1 MSKLKVFIL
10 ISAVIAVTAGILAFL
25 FASGKVDIQPVTRTE
40 ADAAYALLRDSL
52 NAPRYTYTD
61 FLTDNRP
68 TAKAAHE
75 IIAKGD
81 ALIGESESFEFTVN
95 TPEEG
100 LYYFSLKYN
109 ALDRSFTD
117 VTVSLRVNGE
127 IQYAEANTIILPVF
141 WEDESKIY
149 PIDKYGDESPPMQK
163 QIPGPHTVSLFDTR
177 YTMDTPLNFLL
188 RRGKNIIE
196 ITNET
201 SQNLWLGDLCAFS
214 YRETA
219 PYMAAPSAAYSAEQS
234 ADAQNA
240 AVPEYITVNAASYFK
255 KNSPHVSNNSFSS
268 PHIRPYDPVNKKINT
283 ISSGRAGDELFY
295 NINAPYDGYYALTFH
310 CQTEVED
317 FAFFISVKIDGEFP
331 FAEAASYALAP
342 SANKWRNQTL
352 TDKNGVPYLVYL
364 SNGEHVLSV
373 KTELSPIARQIRG
386 LRLLIDHLNQFAIEI
401 KKITGKTVDRNRT
414 WRLTEYIPEVKEY
427 LDAYDIVFRDIIN
440 DLSQYSPKGAD
451 SSVISPMVQ
460 AVSYLDKLRKRY
472 DELPL
477 YVESL
482 SGQDASVL
490 QQAGVA
496 LDSLYNHLVRINSVY
511 VGSSDK
517 LPRENA
523 SLGALIADGAQKLW
537 NSFTSDKYII
547 RNQADALNVWYASS
561 YMQVDLLQKLI
572 DTRFTPRTGIK
583 VNLSVMPDANKLIM
597 ARAAKTNPDIAM
609 GMGSWMP
616 SDLALR
622 GALYD
627 FSEFDDFW
635 QYMGNFVPGAL
646 TSYVLNE
653 KVYAVPETITFA
665 ATVYRKDIL
674 DQLNI
679 APPDTWTDVT
689 EMMAELQRFDMSF
702 YMPIASGVGYK
713 WFYQTSPLI
722 YQNNGLMYRSD
733 GLGTAINEANA
744 VKGLTFLGEL
754 FTTYAL
760 AEQVPNYFNAFR
772 LGQTPVGIIDA
783 DTYILLTYGAPELM
797 GQWSIVPY
805 PGTLQE
811 DGSISRWYIA
821 NGTGSV
827 IFENTKQPADC
838 WNFLKWF
845 LSEETQTDFAF
856 SLFANYR
863 IFHMPSNIKAL
874 RNIPVDD
881 KDKQII
887 LESVPWLRDVP
898 RSPGQYLLE
907 RGLSDIWN
915 TIVFDDTPARVAIDK
930 QVIEIQREFKK
941 KMTEFGY
948 LNAMGEQVKPY
959 VLREIDWIIRQ
970 IENARP
976 AAQVSQAGR

>member
-1 MSKLKVFIL
+1 M
-10 ISAVIAVTAGILAFL
+10 LAFL
-25 FASGKVDIQPVTRTE
+25 FASGKVNIQAVSRDE
-40 ADAAYALLRDSL
+40 ADAAYSLLRNSL
-52 NAPRYTYTD
+52 NIPRYTYTD
-61 FLTDNRP
+61 FLTDNKP
-68 TAKAAHE
+68 AVKAAAEITAKGGA
-75 IIAKGD
+75 I
-81 ALIGESESFEFTVN
+81 LGEGGSLAFTVSA
-95 TPEEG
+95 PEEG
-100 LYYFSLKYN
+100 LYYFSLNYN
-109 ALDRSFTD
+109 ALVKNFTD
-117 VTVSLRVNGE
+117 ITVALRVNGE
-127 IQYAEANTIILPVF
+127 LQYSEANTIILPVF

-149 PIDKYGDESPPMQK
+149 PVDKYGDETTPLQR
-163 QIPGPHTVSLFDTR
+163 QIPGPHTVFLFDTR
-177 YTMDTPLNFLL
+177 YTMDLPLNFLL
-188 RRGKNIIE
+188 YQGENIIE
-196 ITNET
+196 IKNET
-201 SQNLWLGDLCAFS
+201 AQTVWLGDLCAFS
-214 YRETA
+214 YREPE
-219 PYMAAPSAAYSAEQS
+219 PYK
-234 ADAQNA
+234 
-240 AVPEYITVNAASYFK
+240 AVSSQTQGGGAVTEYIAVNAASHVK

-268 PHIRPYDPVNKKINT
+268 PHITPYDPVNKKINT
-283 ISSGRAGDELFY
+283 ISSGRAGDEIFY
-295 NINAPYDGYYALTFH
+295 TIDAPQDGYYAITFH
-310 CQTEVED
+310 CQTDVED

-342 SANKWRNQTL
+342 NANKWRNRTL
-352 TDKNGVPYLVYL
+352 AGADGIPYLVYL
-364 SNGEHVLSV
+364 SRGAHVLSIR
-373 KTELSPIARQIRG
+373 TELSPIARQIRG
-386 LRLLIDHLNQFAIEI
+386 LGLLIDHLNQFAIEI

-414 WRLTEYIPEVKEY
+414 WRLTEYIPEVKDY
-427 LDAYDIVFRDIIN
+427 LDAYDIIFRGIIL
-440 DLSQYSPKGAD
+440 DLSQYSPKGVD

-460 AVSYLDKLRKRY
+460 AVAYLEKLRKKY

-477 YVESL
+477 YIESL

-496 LDSLYNHLVRINSVY
+496 LDSLYNHLIRINAIY
-511 VGSSDK
+511 LGRADK

-523 SLGALIADGAQKLW
+523 GFGTLVADGARKLW
-537 NSFTSDKYII
+537 NSYTSDKYIV

-561 YMQVDLLQKLI
+561 YIQVDLLQKLI

-597 ARAAKTNPDIAM
+597 ARAAKTNPDIAL

-627 FSEFDDFW
+627 FSRFDDFW
-635 QYMGNFVPGAL
+635 RYMGDFVPGAL

-674 DQLNI
+674 GQLRI

-702 YMPIASGVGYK
+702 YMPIASGIGYK

-722 YQNNGLMYRSD
+722 YQNNGLLYRPD
-733 GLGTAINEANA
+733 GLGTAINETNA
-744 VKGLTFLGEL
+744 VKGLTFLGDL

-797 GQWSIVPY
+797 GQWSISPY
-805 PGTLQE
+805 PGTRQE
-811 DGSISRWYIA
+811 DGSVSRWYIA
-821 NGTGSV
+821 NGTGSI
-827 IFENTKQPADC
+827 IFENTRQPDNC
-838 WNFLKWF
+838 WEFIKWF

-887 LESVPWLRDVP
+887 LESVPWLRDAP

-915 TIVFDDTPARVAIDK
+915 TIVFNDTPARVAIDK
-930 QVIEIQREFKK
+930 QVIEIQREFRK

-948 LNAMGEQVKPY
+948 LNALGEQVKPY
-959 VLREIDWIIRQ
+959 VLHEIDWIIDR
-970 IENARP
+970 IEE
-976 AAQVSQAGR
+976 